1 MIQLTHNMTNTDFV
15 LKCTEVLDAFNGA
28 PPECNPD
35 KSQALQILDMHAAND
50 FQKGCVAAIYH
61 KWFTGVKTL
70 YSIFD

>member
-1 MIQLTHNMTNTDFV
+1 MVQLRHNMTDVEFV
-15 LKCTEVLDAFNGA
+15 SACNEIINAFNGA
-28 PPECNPD
+28 PQESNPD
-35 KSQALQILDMHAAND
+35 KSQALQLLDMHAAND